1 MLNRV
6 MLIGHVGQDPEIR
19 STQQGAQVATISLAT
34 SDRWTD
40 SSSDEKKER
49 TEWHRVVVW
58 PEGLVELVSKY
69 VRKGSKLY
77 VEGALRTRKW
87 TDQQGNDRYS
97 TEVVLSPFNS
107 QIRLLDKADGTFERR
122 PPMPDDSDIPF

>member
-6 MLIGHVGQDPEIR
+6 ALIGHVGMDPEIR
-19 STQQGAQVATISLAT
+19 STQGGMRVATMSLAT

-40 SSSDEKKER
+40 QETGEKKER
-49 TEWHRVVVW
+49 TEWHRIVVW
-58 PEGLVELVSKY
+58 PEGLVDVVEKY

-87 TDQQGNDRYS
+87 TDQHGTDRYS
-97 TEVVLSPFNS
+97 TEVVINGYQG
-107 QIRLLDKADGTFERR
+107 QIRLLDKADGTYERR
-122 PPMPDDSDIPF
+122 PPAPMDDDIPF